1 MSWTRRL
8 CTIAMYHH
16 IVIRVSPQRNTVLMN
31 VNLSCNERYRS
42 GIMRI
47 SESIS
52 VVRSRRRDKPCR
64 SLLWQQNS
72 TAAIWRSFARHSQWT
87 HFGKRTEGG
96 GINEPCR
103 KRSTGFFQFCVWLLL
118 HQKQQAPSCIEMR
131 EEAYN
136 WGGSWCTQQ
145 TEDFWEHL
153 MRILLSRIL
162 LSPRCQNR
170 CLHLREEM

>member
-1 MSWTRRL
+1 MEWVHRWQL
-8 CTIAMYHH
+8 I
-16 IVIRVSPQRNTVLMN
+16 
-31 VNLSCNERYRS
+31 
-42 GIMRI
+42 
-47 SESIS
+47 
-52 VVRSRRRDKPCR
+52 VRSRWCDKPCW

-72 TAAIWRSFARHSQWT
+72 TAAIWRSFAHHSQWA

-103 KRSTGFFQFCVWLLL
+103 KRSSGFFQFCVWLLL

-136 WGGSWCTQQ
+136 WGGSWRTQQ

-162 LSPRCQNR
+162 LSPWCQNR
-170 CLHLREEM
+170 CLHLREEKQFIRKIWSEINQSDSVTLRKNGKHVIGILNL

>member
-1 MSWTRRL
+1 MSKFFKNKGGF
-8 CTIAMYHH
+8 
-16 IVIRVSPQRNTVLMN
+16 SPSKVKKEQCSHE
-31 VNLSCNERYRS
+31 LSPKE
-42 GIMRI
+42 IMRGI
-47 SESIS
+47 VQESRGHGVHRRQRI
-52 VVRSRRRDKPCR
+52 VRSRWCDEPYWP
-64 SLLWQQNS
+64 LLWQQNS
-72 TAAIWRSFARHSQWT
+72 TAAIWRSFARHSQWA

-136 WGGSWCTQQ
+136 WGGSWCTRQ

-162 LSPRCQNR
+162 EQMSCGM
-170 CLHLREEM
+170 HLREE